1 MSIIGIVTTIGTV
14 AAGVGAV
21 ASLAGKYAEGS
32 ALEDT
37 DFGGMMEDAGQ
48 LFDDNITNMREKAGN
63 AFKEVQFGW
72 KQGTRS
78 LADKATN
85 LWEQAGGG
93 NDTLA
98 VAGEDS
104 YVMEQGILDIN
115 RDAEALT
122 EERKLKEAGLQTQF
136 EGEELAITQDYE
148 EEIADLGGA
157 QGASKKWYPGKNI
170 KKAGEWLGL

>member
-1 MSIIGIVTTIGTV
+1 MSIIGIITTVGTV

-37 DFGGMMEDAGQ
+37 DFRGMMDDAGQ

-72 KQGTRS
+72 KQGTRALS
-78 LADKATN
+78 DTATN
-85 LWEQAGGG
+85 LWEQAGGN

-98 VAGEDS
+98 TSGEDS
-104 YVMEQGILDIN
+104 YVMEQGILDLDRN
-115 RDAEALT
+115 AESLT
-122 EERKLKEAGLQTQF
+122 QKRKLDETSLQTQF
-136 EGEELAITQDYE
+136 EGEELAMTQDYE

-157 QGASKKWYPGKNI
+157 DKAADKWYPGKNI
-170 KKAGEWLGL
+170 KKAANWLGF